1 MHTYI
6 SLKYYTG
13 ASIGKWSDLAKKT
26 IFALLYQTHFSF
38 IETYP
43 LLMKL
48 LNYCL
53 LAFLFSGI
61 FTSCKQTE
69 AQLLKKAEK
78 IHRSVLTLDSHT
90 DTPLQLGRE
99 GFDISQRNDP
109 HDRGGKLDFPR
120 MEEGG
125 LDAAF
130 FAVFLSQ
137 GQRNEEAYQQAEERA
152 DRIFEMV
159 HTMLEKNH
167 ENAELSLTPDDAF
180 RLKKDSKRA
189 IYLGLENGYPL
200 GTDVSLVQKY
210 YDLGA
215 RYITL
220 CHTRNNDL
228 CDSSTDP
235 DGPEH
240 LGLSAFG
247 NEVVKEMNR
256 IGMMVDVSHISDQA
270 FYDVLEISTVPI
282 IASHSNARAICN
294 HPRNLDD
301 EMLLALKENGGVI
314 QLCLLGAYV
323 KEMEPNLEKN
333 AAREALRE
341 KYNNFEN
348 LAEEEMD
355 KAREEWHAINRQFP
369 DELATVSDLVD
380 HVDHIVNLIGIDYV
394 GIGSDFDGGGAL
406 EDCYD
411 VSQMGNITLELV
423 RRGYSK
429 KDIEKIWAGNFMRV
443 FREVVAQR

>member
-1 MHTYI
+1 MKIKLFFTV
-6 SLKYYTG
+6 
-13 ASIGKWSDLAKKT
+13 SI
-26 IFALLYQTHFSF
+26 F
-38 IETYP
+38 IW
-43 LLMKL
+43 
-48 LNYCL
+48 
-53 LAFLFSGI
+53 GI
-61 FTSCKQTE
+61 FTACTTHE
-69 AQLLKKAEK
+69 ERLIRKASE

-109 HDRGGKLDFPR
+109 RDRGGKLDFPR
-120 MEEGG
+120 MEEGS

-130 FAVFLSQ
+130 FAIFLGQ
-137 GQRNEEAYQQAEERA
+137 GQRNPEAYQNAMERA

-159 HTMLEKNH
+159 HTMLE
-167 ENAELSLTPDDAF
+167 ENDAHAELALTPDDAY
-180 RLKKDSKRA
+180 RLKKKGKRA

-200 GTDVSLVQKY
+200 GLDVSLVQKY

-220 CHTRNNDL
+220 CHTRNNDI

-235 DGPEH
+235 GGPEH
-240 LGLSAFG
+240 GGLSEFG
-247 NEVVKEMNR
+247 KQVIKEMNR

-270 FYDVLEISTVPI
+270 FYDVLEITTAPVV
-282 IASHSNARAICN
+282 ASHSNARAVCN

-301 EMLLALKENGGVI
+301 DMLLALKENGGVI
-314 QLCLLGAYV
+314 QLCLLGSYV
-323 KEMEPNLEKN
+323 KEMEPNHEKE
-333 AAREALRE
+333 AARLALRE

-348 LAEEEMD
+348 LSDEEMD
-355 KAREEWHAINRQFP
+355 KAREEWHAINQKYP

-411 VSQMGNITLELV
+411 VSQMGNISLELV

-443 FREVVAQR
+443 FREVEAPGAEILP

>member
-1 MHTYI
+1 MRNI
-6 SLKYYTG
+6 SLLVG
-13 ASIGKWSDLAKKT
+13 LAA
-26 IFALLYQTHFSF
+26 ALLLLSGCSDSEKRI
-38 IETYP
+38 IE
-43 LLMKL
+43 
-48 LNYCL
+48 
-53 LAFLFSGI
+53 
-61 FTSCKQTE
+61 
-69 AQLLKKAEK
+69 KASE
-78 IHRSVLTLDSHT
+78 IHRSILTLDSHT

-99 GFDISQRNDP
+99 GFDISQRNNP
-109 HDRGGKLDFPR
+109 HKRGGKLDFPR

-130 FAVFLSQ
+130 FAVFLGQ
-137 GQRNEEAYQQAEERA
+137 GQRNPEAYQNAMERA

-159 HTMLEKNH
+159 HTMLE
-167 ENAELSLTPDDAF
+167 ENDAQAELALTSDDAY
-180 RLKKDSKRA
+180 RLKDAGKRA

-200 GTDVSLVQKY
+200 GLDVSLVQKY
-210 YDLGA
+210 YNLGA

-220 CHTRNNDL
+220 CHTRNNDI

-240 LGLSAFG
+240 DGLSEFG
-247 NEVVKEMNR
+247 KKVIKEMNR

-270 FYDVLEISTVPI
+270 FYDVLEITTAPVV
-282 IASHSNARAICN
+282 ASHSNARAICN

-301 EMLLALKENGGVI
+301 DMLLALKENGGVI
-314 QLCLLGAYV
+314 QLCLLGSYV
-323 KEMEPNLEKN
+323 KEMEPNLEKD
-333 AAREALRE
+333 AARRLLRE

-348 LAEEEMD
+348 LSDEEMD
-355 KAREEWHAINRQFP
+355 KAREEWHAINQKYP

-380 HVDHIVNLIGIDYV
+380 HLDHIVNLTGIDFV

-429 KDIEKIWAGNFMRV
+429 KDIEKIWAGNLMRV
-443 FREVVAQR
+443 FRQVEAPGTEILP

>member
-1 MHTYI
+1 MRNF
-6 SLKYYTG
+6 SLRVG
-13 ASIGKWSDLAKKT
+13 FAA
-26 IFALLYQTHFSF
+26 ALLLLSGCSDSEKRI
-38 IETYP
+38 IE
-43 LLMKL
+43 
-48 LNYCL
+48 
-53 LAFLFSGI
+53 
-61 FTSCKQTE
+61 
-69 AQLLKKAEK
+69 KASE

-99 GFDISQRNDP
+99 GFDIGRRNNP
-109 HDRGGKLDFPR
+109 HNRGGKLDLPR

-130 FAVFLSQ
+130 FAVFLGQ
-137 GQRNEEAYQQAEERA
+137 GQRNPEAYQNAMERA

-159 HTMLEKNH
+159 HTMLKENH
-167 ENAELSLTPDDAF
+167 AHAELALTPGDAY
-180 RLKKDSKRA
+180 RLKKAGKRA

-200 GTDVSLVQKY
+200 GLDVSLVQKY

-220 CHTRNNDL
+220 CHTRNNDI

-240 LGLSAFG
+240 GGLSEFG
-247 NEVVKEMNR
+247 KQVIKEMNR

-270 FYDVLEISTVPI
+270 FYDVLEITTAPVV
-282 IASHSNARAICN
+282 ASHSNARAVCK

-301 EMLLALKENGGVI
+301 DMLLALKANGGVI
-314 QLCLLGAYV
+314 QLCLLGSYV
-323 KEMEPNLEKN
+323 KEMEPNHEKD
-333 AAREALRE
+333 AARRALRE

-348 LAEEEMD
+348 LSDEEMG
-355 KAREEWHAINRQFP
+355 KAREEWHAINLKYP
-369 DELATVSDLVD
+369 DVLATVSDLVD
-380 HVDHIVNLIGIDYV
+380 HLDHIVNLIGIDYV

-411 VSQMGNITLELV
+411 VSQMGNITLELF
-423 RRGYSK
+423 RRGYSE

-443 FREVVAQR
+443 FREMEALKTEPAS

>member
-1 MHTYI
+1 MKILHLSFLTLI
-6 SLKYYTG
+6 
-13 ASIGKWSDLAKKT
+13 AT
-26 IFALLYQTHFSF
+26 IFLTACNPS
-38 IETYP
+38 ED
-43 LLMKL
+43 
-48 LNYCL
+48 
-53 LAFLFSGI
+53 
-61 FTSCKQTE
+61 
-69 AQLLKKAEK
+69 QLVSKAEK
-78 IHRSVLTLDSHT
+78 IHHSILTLDSHT

-99 GFDISQRNDP
+99 GFDISELNDP
-109 HDRGGKLDFPR
+109 HNRGGKLDFPR
-120 MEEGG
+120 MKEGG

-137 GQRNEEAYQQAEERA
+137 GQRNPEAYQNAQERA

-159 HTMLEKNH
+159 HTMLE
-167 ENAELSLTPDDAF
+167 ENQEQAEIALTPDDAY
-180 RLKKDSKRA
+180 RIKKQGKRA

-200 GTDVSLVQKY
+200 GLDVSLVQEY

-235 DGPEH
+235 DGEEH
-240 LGLSAFG
+240 GGLSEFG
-247 NEVVKEMNR
+247 KEVVKEMNR

-270 FYDVLEISTVPI
+270 FYDVLGISTVPI
-282 IASHSNARAICN
+282 IASHSNARTICN

-301 EMLLALKENGGVI
+301 DMLLALKQNGGVI

-333 AAREALRE
+333 AARQALRE

-429 KDIEKIWAGNFMRV
+429 KDIEKIWACNFIRV
-443 FREVVAQR
+443 FREVAAQR

>member
-1 MHTYI
+1 MRNI
-6 SLKYYTG
+6 SLLVGFAAVLLLLSGCSDSEKRIIEK
-13 ASIGKWSDLAKKT
+13 AS
-26 IFALLYQTHFSF
+26 
-38 IETYP
+38 E
-43 LLMKL
+43 
-48 LNYCL
+48 
-53 LAFLFSGI
+53 
-61 FTSCKQTE
+61 
-69 AQLLKKAEK
+69 

-99 GFDISQRNDP
+99 GFDIGRRNDP
-109 HDRGGKLDFPR
+109 HNRGGKLDFPR

-130 FAVFLSQ
+130 FAVFLGQ
-137 GQRNEEAYQQAEERA
+137 GQRNPEAYQNAMERA

-159 HTMLEKNH
+159 HTMLK
-167 ENAELSLTPDDAF
+167 ENDDFAELALTPGDAY
-180 RLKKDSKRA
+180 RLKKEGKRA

-200 GTDVSLVQKY
+200 GLDVSLVQKY

-220 CHTRNNDL
+220 CHTRNNDI

-240 LGLSAFG
+240 GGLSEFG
-247 NEVVKEMNR
+247 KQVIKEMNR

-270 FYDVLEISTVPI
+270 FYDVLEITTAPVV
-282 IASHSNARAICN
+282 ASHSNARAVCK
-294 HPRNLDD
+294 HPRNLGDD
-301 EMLLALKENGGVI
+301 MLLALKSNGGVI
-314 QLCLLGAYV
+314 QICLLGSYV
-323 KEMEPNLEKN
+323 KEMEPNHEKD
-333 AAREALRE
+333 AARRDLRE

-348 LAEEEMD
+348 LSDEEMD
-355 KAREEWHAINRQFP
+355 KAREEWHAINREYP

-443 FREVVAQR
+443 FREVEALKTEAAS

>member
-1 MHTYI
+1 MRNI
-6 SLKYYTG
+6 SLLVG
-13 ASIGKWSDLAKKT
+13 LAA
-26 IFALLYQTHFSF
+26 ALLLLSGCSDSEKRI
-38 IETYP
+38 IE
-43 LLMKL
+43 
-48 LNYCL
+48 
-53 LAFLFSGI
+53 
-61 FTSCKQTE
+61 
-69 AQLLKKAEK
+69 KASE
-78 IHRSVLTLDSHT
+78 IHRSILTLDSHT

-99 GFDISQRNDP
+99 GFDISQRNNP
-109 HDRGGKLDFPR
+109 HKRGGKLDFPR

-130 FAVFLSQ
+130 FAVFLGQ
-137 GQRNEEAYQQAEERA
+137 GQRNPEAYQNAMERA

-159 HTMLEKNH
+159 HTMLE
-167 ENAELSLTPDDAF
+167 ENDAQAELALTSDDAY
-180 RLKKDSKRA
+180 RLKDAGKRA

-200 GTDVSLVQKY
+200 GLDVSLVQKY
-210 YDLGA
+210 YNLGA

-220 CHTRNNDL
+220 CHTRNNDI

-240 LGLSAFG
+240 DGLSEFG
-247 NEVVKEMNR
+247 KQVLKEMNR

-270 FYDVLEISTVPI
+270 FYDVLEITTAPVV
-282 IASHSNARAICN
+282 ASHSNARAICN

-301 EMLLALKENGGVI
+301 DMLLALKENGGVI
-314 QLCLLGAYV
+314 QLCLLGSYV
-323 KEMEPNLEKN
+323 KEMEPNLEKD
-333 AAREALRE
+333 AARRLLRE

-348 LAEEEMD
+348 LSDEEMD
-355 KAREEWHAINRQFP
+355 KAREEWHAINQKYP

-380 HVDHIVNLIGIDYV
+380 HLDHIVNLTGIDFV

-429 KDIEKIWAGNFMRV
+429 KDIEKIWAGNLMRV
-443 FREVVAQR
+443 FRQVEAPGTEILP

>member
-1 MHTYI
+1 
-6 SLKYYTG
+6 
-13 ASIGKWSDLAKKT
+13 
-26 IFALLYQTHFSF
+26 
-38 IETYP
+38 
-43 LLMKL
+43 MKL

-61 FTSCKQTE
+61 FTSCTPSE
-69 AQLLKKAEK
+69 EQLIKKAEK
-78 IHRSVLTLDSHT
+78 IHRSILTLDSHT
-90 DTPLQLGRE
+90 DTPLQLGRA
-99 GFDISQRNDP
+99 GFDIGLRNDP
-109 HDRGGKLDFPR
+109 HNRGGKLDFPR

-130 FAVFLSQ
+130 FAVFLGQ

-159 HTMLEKNH
+159 HTMLE
-167 ENAELSLTPDDAF
+167 ENSEYAGLALTPDDAN
-180 RLKKDSKRA
+180 RLKEKGKRA

-200 GTDVSLVQKY
+200 GLDVSLVQKY
-210 YDLGA
+210 YELGA

-220 CHTRNNDL
+220 CHTRNNDI

-240 LGLSAFG
+240 NGLSEFG
-247 NEVVKEMNR
+247 KEVVREMKR
-256 IGMMVDVSHISDQA
+256 LGMMVDVSHISDQA
-270 FYDVLEISTVPI
+270 FYDVLEIIDVPI
-282 IASHSNARAICN
+282 IASHSNARAVCD

-301 EMLLALKENGGVI
+301 DMLMALKENGGVI

-333 AAREALRE
+333 AARQALRD

-348 LAEEEMD
+348 LPEEVMD

-369 DELATVSDLVD
+369 DELATVSDLAD

-423 RRGYSK
+423 RRGYSQ

-443 FREVVAQR
+443 YREVLAQR

>member
-1 MHTYI
+1 
-6 SLKYYTG
+6 
-13 ASIGKWSDLAKKT
+13 
-26 IFALLYQTHFSF
+26 
-38 IETYP
+38 
-43 LLMKL
+43 MKL

-99 GFDISQRNDP
+99 AFDISQRNDP

-159 HTMLEKNH
+159 HNMLEESH
-167 ENAELSLTPDDAF
+167 ENAELALTPDDAF
-180 RLKKDSKRA
+180 LLKKVGKRA

-200 GTDVSLVQKY
+200 GKDVSLIQKY

-220 CHTRNNDL
+220 CHTRNNDI

-235 DGPEH
+235 DGQEH
-240 LGLSAFG
+240 QGLSAFG

-270 FYDVLEISTVPI
+270 FYDVLEISTAPI

-301 EMLLALKENGGVI
+301 DMLIALKQNGGVI

-355 KAREEWHAINRQFP
+355 KAREEWHAINRRFP
-369 DELATVSDLVD
+369 DELATVSDLVN

-406 EDCYD
+406 DDCYD

-423 RRGYSK
+423 RKGYSK

-443 FREVVAQR
+443 FTEVVAQR

>member
-1 MHTYI
+1 M
-6 SLKYYTG
+6 
-13 ASIGKWSDLAKKT
+13 KT
-26 IFALLYQTHFSF
+26 CYPLIALLF
-38 IETYP
+38 I
-43 LLMKL
+43 MIV
-48 LNYCL
+48 
-53 LAFLFSGI
+53 A
-61 FTSCKQTE
+61 TSCQSADEKIIR
-69 AQLLKKAEK
+69 KAEK
-78 IHRSVLTLDSHT
+78 IHRTALTLDSHT
-90 DTPLQLGRE
+90 DTPLQLGRA

-109 HDRGGKLDFPR
+109 HNRGGKVDFPR
-120 MEEGG
+120 MQEGS

-137 GQRNEEAYQQAEERA
+137 GQRNPEAYGNAQERT

-159 HTMLEKNH
+159 HTMIAENH
-167 ENAELSLTPDDAF
+167 ELAELALTPDDAW
-180 RLKKDSKRA
+180 RLKKLGKRA

-200 GTDVSLVQKY
+200 GLDVSLVQKY

-235 DGPEH
+235 NGPEH
-240 LGLSAFG
+240 GGLSEFG
-247 NEVVKEMNR
+247 KKVVREMNR

-270 FYDVLEISTVPI
+270 FYDVLEISTVPVV
-282 IASHSNARAICN
+282 ASHSNARAVCN

-301 EMLLALKENGGVI
+301 EMLLALKKNGGVI
-314 QLCLLGAYV
+314 QVCLLGAYV
-323 KEMEPNLEKN
+323 KEMEPNQEKN
-333 AAREALRE
+333 AARQALRD

-348 LAEEEMD
+348 LSEEEMD
-355 KAREEWHAINRQFP
+355 LAREEWHQINRKYP

-380 HVDHIVNLIGIDYV
+380 HIDHIVNLIGIDYV

-443 FREVVAQR
+443 FSEVQAAGQQ

>member
-1 MHTYI
+1 
-6 SLKYYTG
+6 
-13 ASIGKWSDLAKKT
+13 
-26 IFALLYQTHFSF
+26 
-38 IETYP
+38 
-43 LLMKL
+43 MKL
-48 LNYCL
+48 LNH
-53 LAFLFSGI
+53 FLFAFQFSVI
-61 FTSCKQTE
+61 LTSCTPTD
-69 AQLLKKAEK
+69 AQLIKKAEK

-120 MEEGG
+120 MKEGS
-125 LDAAF
+125 LDAVF

-159 HTMLEKNH
+159 HTMLE
-167 ENAELSLTPDDAF
+167 ENQEQAKLALTPDDAL
-180 RLKKDSKRA
+180 RLKKVGKRA

-200 GTDVSLVQKY
+200 GKDVSLVQKY

-220 CHTRNNDL
+220 CHTRNNDI

-235 DGPEH
+235 DGSEH
-240 LGLSAFG
+240 GGLSAFG
-247 NEVVKEMNR
+247 KEVVKEMNH

-294 HPRNLDD
+294 HHRNLDD
-301 EMLLALKENGGVI
+301 DMLLALKENGGVI

-429 KDIEKIWAGNFMRV
+429 KDIGKIWAGNFIRV

>member
-1 MHTYI
+1 
-6 SLKYYTG
+6 
-13 ASIGKWSDLAKKT
+13 
-26 IFALLYQTHFSF
+26 
-38 IETYP
+38 
-43 LLMKL
+43 MKL
-48 LNYCL
+48 LDYCL
-53 LAFLFSGI
+53 IAFLIPGLLI
-61 FTSCKQTE
+61 SCE
-69 AQLLKKAEK
+69 PADEQLIKKAEK
-78 IHRSVLTLDSHT
+78 IHRSILTLDSHT

-109 HDRGGKLDFPR
+109 HNRGGKLDFPR
-120 MEEGG
+120 MEEGS
-125 LDAAF
+125 LDAVF

-137 GQRNEEAYQQAEERA
+137 GHRNDEAYQQAGERA
-152 DRIFEMV
+152 DHIFQMV
-159 HTMLEKNH
+159 HTMLE
-167 ENAELSLTPDDAF
+167 ENQEQAELALTPDDAF

-200 GTDVSLVQKY
+200 GTDISLVQKY

-235 DGPEH
+235 DGPKH
-240 LGLSAFG
+240 MGLSAFG
-247 NEVVKEMNR
+247 IEVVKEMNR

-270 FYDVLEISTVPI
+270 FYDVLEISKVPI
-282 IASHSNARAICN
+282 IASHSNARAVCN
-294 HPRNLDD
+294 HPRNLADD
-301 EMLLALKENGGVI
+301 MLLALKENEGVI

-323 KEMEPNLEKN
+323 KEMDPNLEKE
-333 AAREALRE
+333 AARESLRK

-348 LAEEEMD
+348 LAEEEMN

-406 EDCYD
+406 ENCYD

-429 KDIEKIWAGNFMRV
+429 KDIKKIWAGNFMRV
-443 FREVVAQR
+443 FTKVSAQQQIPSTH